1 MRVDY
6 KKHKLEEE
14 DVNKNPIFQFGKW
27 FQDAKD
33 ANVHEPYA
41 MTLATA
47 NKAGQ
52 PTARIVL
59 MRKFDE
65 KGFVFYTNYLSRKG
79 NDILENPKAG
89 LLFFWQDLER
99 QVRIEGVL
107 EKDTEQESDMY
118 FQSRPHESK
127 IGAWTSEQGK
137 VIANRKVLEER
148 FLEYSEKYPDEF
160 VPRPPHWGGY
170 LLRPTAIEF
179 WQGRPSRLHDRIL
192 FTLENSIWKMERLA
206 P

>member
-14 DVNKNPIFQFGKW
+14 DVNKNPIFQFEKW

-160 VPRPPHWGGY
+160 GPRPPHWGGY
-170 LLRPTAIEF
+170 LIRPIEIEF
-179 WQGRPSRLHDRIL
+179 WQGRPSRLHDRIVFEL
-192 FTLENSIWKMERLA
+192 SGSSWKIYRKN